1 MESVYGHTVLH
12 NDPVVAAEMRLVK
25 NATTSIRGPQQGRG
39 IADTL
44 RGLTGTNRVSDDQKQ
59 LLKAKL
65 GEIGSPLQSHD
76 PLKGV
81 RRTGTAMLMET
92 LGGSGARCTAIT
104 KKGTRCRNASTNFG
118 DSKLCGVHS
127 RQAMGKSEMANIR
140 EYRAENPASGPGMY
154 RDALNQWVVD
164 DSIRLEAG
172 ASMDDAI
179 EL

>member
-1 MESVYGHTVLH
+1 MEVYGHTVLH

-25 NATTSIRGPQQGRG
+25 NATSSIRGSSKRAATPVM
-39 IADTL
+39 
-44 RGLTGTNRVSDDQKQ
+44 TG
-59 LLKAKL
+59 
-65 GEIGSPLQSHD
+65 E
-76 PLKGV
+76 
-81 RRTGTAMLMET
+81 
-92 LGGSGARCTAIT
+92 GARCTAIT

-127 RQAMGKSEMANIR
+127 RQAMGQSEMANIR
-140 EYRAENPASGPGMY
+140 DYRAENPASGPGMY

-172 ASMDDAI
+172 ATADDAI